1 MRPIVGIVRFRQVHL
16 RYTAVLQL
24 PRPLGD
30 PWNLP
35 SIPTVA
41 RPEWRPTCD
50 LTETDREWLVKVELA
65 GMQEEDI
72 EILLY
77 EDRLIVQGYRGWSPA
92 SREARFHIA
101 EIRYGLFRVE
111 VPVLGSVQRE
121 RVSAR
126 YEAGFLSV
134 SLPKLREAQ

>member
-1 MRPIVGIVRFRQVHL
+1 MRFRQVQL

-35 SIPTVA
+35 SIPIVA
-41 RPEWRPTCD
+41 RPEWRPPCD
-50 LTETDREWLVKVELA
+50 LTETDQEWLIKVELA
-65 GMQEEDI
+65 GMREEDF

-77 EDRLIVQGYRGWSPA
+77 EDRLIIQGYRAWSPA
-92 SREARFHIA
+92 RREGRFHIA
-101 EIRYGLFRVE
+101 EIRYGPFRVE

-121 RVSAR
+121 KVSAR
-126 YEAGFLSV
+126 YEAGLLSV
-134 SLPKLREAQ
+134 SLPKLTEER

>member
-1 MRPIVGIVRFRQVHL
+1 MRFRQVHV
-16 RYTAVLQL
+16 RYAAVIQL

-50 LTETDREWLVKVELA
+50 LTEDDQEWRIKVELA
-65 GMQEEDI
+65 GMQEEDF
-72 EILLY
+72 EIQLY
-77 EDRLIVQGYRGWSPA
+77 EDRLIIQGYRAWPPA
-92 SREARFHIA
+92 CGEARFHIA
-101 EIRYGLFRVE
+101 EIRYGPFRLE

-121 RVSAR
+121 KVSAR

-134 SLPKLREAQ
+134 SLPKLREEQ